1 MSYIINKTDGSV
13 LTEVVDGTVD
23 QTATDLTLVGK
34 NASTYGEFLNE
45 NFVHLL
51 ENFASTSSPNHP
63 QTGQLWYDTT
73 EARLKVYSGT
83 GWKVSGGT
91 IVANNAPS
99 SIAQGDIWIDSYR
112 QQLYFNDGVS
122 TILAGPGYTAQQGI
136 SGLQTIDVVDTN
148 NITQTVSLLWVA
160 GSILGLFSKTAFTPL
175 VDIPQFTGNVAI
187 GFNASTWTGVKFKVP
202 VTQSD
207 TLVAADGS
215 LKTVESFISAT
226 DSSSMYGSLTILNNT
241 PLILG
246 ANQNTEVGIING
258 LFQIN
263 SNIQNQNFEI
273 NSLSGAGLLPSLHI
287 TAADEF
293 VGIYTDLPTATLD
306 VNGDVRVRG
315 ALTVEGDITSVNQT
329 TINIE
334 DILIGLGKTDVPT
347 NDTANGGGILL
358 EGGLDGD
365 KTLTWDKTKS
375 AWVSSENVAVETGKT
390 FKVGTFTVL
399 SQTAL
404 GSTVTTAPGLTSVGL
419 LTSLDVANLRFNG
432 STISYY
438 SAYGGNGDIVLTPQG
453 TGGAVDVSSKNI
465 VNLKDPANATDAAN
479 LQTVEYNVKRAP
491 LGLAINKGALSD
503 SQIISTILNK
513 IYPPLADGNDPS
525 QLPGDINHENDT
537 QCRVWCID
545 TSTAKIFTVVSYAW
559 SFTANI

>member
-91 IVANNAPS
+91 IVANNVPS

-136 SGLQTIDVVDTN
+136 SGLQTVDVVDTN
-148 NITQTVSLLWVA
+148 NITQTISLLWVG

-175 VDIPQFTGNVAI
+175 VDIPQFAGDVNI
-187 GFNASTWTGVKFKVP
+187 GFNASTWSGVKFNVP

-207 TLVAADGS
+207 SLVASDGS
-215 LKTVESFISAT
+215 LKTVESFVSSTDNSAT
-226 DSSSMYGSLTILNNT
+226 YGSLTILNDT

-246 ANQNTEVGIING
+246 ANQNNEVRIGNG

-273 NSLSGAGLLPSLHI
+273 NSLSGDGLLPSFHI
-287 TAADEF
+287 TASSKYI
-293 VGIYTDLPTATLD
+293 GLYTDVPTATLD
-306 VNGDVRVRG
+306 VNGDVRIRG
-315 ALTVEGDITSVNQT
+315 ALTVEGDITSINQT
-329 TINIE
+329 VIEIE
-334 DILIGLGKTDVPT
+334 DTLISLGKTAIPT
-347 NDTANGGGILL
+347 NDTADGGGILL

-365 KTLTWDKTKS
+365 KTLTWDKTKA
-375 AWVSSENVAVETGKT
+375 AWTSSENISVATGKT
-390 FKVGTFTVL
+390 FKIGSFDVL

-404 GSTVTTAPGLTSVGL
+404 GSTVTSAPGLTSVGL
-419 LTSLDVANLRFNG
+419 LTSLDVSNLRFNG

-438 SAYGGNGDIVLTPQG
+438 SAGGGTGDIVLLPQG
-453 TGGAVDVSSKNI
+453 AAGTIDVSSKNI
-465 VNLKDPANATDAAN
+465 VNVKNPSSGTDAAN
-479 LQTVEYNVKRAP
+479 LQTVISEVQTAP
-491 LGLAINKGALSD
+491 LGLSINVGALSD
-503 SQIISTILNK
+503 AQIITNIINK
-513 IYPPLADGNDPS
+513 IYPVSDHQNDAV
-525 QLPGDINHENDT
+525 
-537 QCRVWCID
+537 CRIWCID
-545 TSTAKIFTVVSYAW
+545 TSTAKEFTLVGGSW
-559 SFTANI
+559 SFTGNI

>member
-51 ENFASTSSPNHP
+51 ENFASTSAPNHP

-83 GWKVSGGT
+83 GWKVSGGS
-91 IVANNAPS
+91 IVANNVPS

-112 QQLYFNDGVS
+112 QQLYFNDGAS
-122 TILAGPGYTAQQGI
+122 TILAGPSYTAQQGI

-148 NITQTVSLLWVA
+148 NITQTVSLLWVG
-160 GSILGLFSKTAFTPL
+160 GSILGLFSKTSFTPL
-175 VDIPQFTGNVAI
+175 VEIPQFSGEVGI
-187 GFNASTWTGVKFKVP
+187 GFNASTWTGVKFNVP

-207 TLVAADGS
+207 ALVASDGS
-215 LKTVESFISAT
+215 LKTVESFVSAT
-226 DSSSMYGSLTILNNT
+226 SASRTYGTLTISNDT
-241 PLILG
+241 PLVLG
-246 ANQNTEVGIING
+246 SNQNTEVSISNS

-287 TAADEF
+287 DAAS
-293 VGIYTDLPTATLD
+293 GHIGLYTDVPTATLD
-306 VNGDVRVRG
+306 VNGSVRIRG
-315 ALTVEGDITSVNQT
+315 ALTVEGNITAVNQT

-334 DILIGLGKTDVPT
+334 DILIGLGKTALPT

-358 EGGLDGD
+358 EGGTDGD

-375 AWVSSENVAVETGKT
+375 AWVSSENVALTSGKT
-390 FKVGTFTVL
+390 FKIGTFDVL

-404 GSTVTTAPGLTSVGL
+404 GSTVTSALGLTAIGV
-419 LTSLDVANLRFNG
+419 LTSLGVANLQFNG

-438 SAYGGNGDIVLTPQG
+438 SAGGGNGDIILVPQG
-453 TGGAVDVSSKNI
+453 ASGTVNVSSKNI
-465 VNLKDPANATDAAN
+465 VNVKNPASATDAAN
-479 LQTVEYNVKRAP
+479 LQTVQLYVQTAP
-491 LGLAINKGALSD
+491 LGLSINLGSLSD
-503 SQIISTILNK
+503 SQIISTIINK
-513 IYPPLADGNDPS
+513 IYPTSEHQN
-525 QLPGDINHENDT
+525 NT
-537 QCRVWCID
+537 KCRIWCID
-545 TSTAKIFTVVSYAW
+545 TASAKEFTLVSGAW

>member
-23 QTATDLTLVGK
+23 QIATDLTLVGK

-91 IVANNAPS
+91 IVANNIPS

-122 TILAGPGYTAQQGI
+122 TILAGPTYTAQQGI

-160 GSILGLFSKTAFTPL
+160 GSILGLFSKAAFTPL
-175 VDIPQFTGNVAI
+175 VDIPQFTGSIAV
-187 GFNASTWTGVKFKVP
+187 GFNASTWPGVKFSVP
-202 VTQSD
+202 VIQSD
-207 TLVAADGS
+207 ALIAADGS
-215 LKTVESFISAT
+215 LKTAESFISSTSNSAT
-226 DSSSMYGSLTILNNT
+226 YGTITISNNT
-241 PLILG
+241 PLVLG
-246 ANQNTEVGIING
+246 ASQNTEFTFNNN

-263 SNIQNQNFEI
+263 SNISNQNFEI
-273 NSLSGAGLLPSLHI
+273 NSLSSSGLLPSLHI
-287 TAADEF
+287 SSAEQY
-293 VGIYTDLPTATLD
+293 VGLYTDTPTATLD

-315 ALTVEGDITSVNQT
+315 SLTVEGDITSINQT

-334 DILIGLGKTDVPT
+334 DILIGLGKTALPT
-347 NDTANGGGILL
+347 NDTADGGGLLL
-358 EGGLDGD
+358 EAGTDGD
-365 KTLTWDKTKS
+365 KTLLWNKIQE
-375 AWVSSENVAVETGKT
+375 AWTSSENFAVAFGKT
-390 FKVGTFTVL
+390 FKIGTYEVL

-404 GSTVTTAPGLTSVGL
+404 GSTVTSALGLTDVGL
-419 LTSLDVANLRFNG
+419 LTSLAVSSLRFNN

-438 SAYGGNGDIVLTPQG
+438 SAGGGNGDIVLLPQSNG
-453 TGGAVDVSSKNI
+453 SVNVSSKNI
-465 VNLKDPANATDAAN
+465 INVKNPSSATDAAN
-479 LQTVEYNVKRAP
+479 LQTVETYVQTAP
-491 LGLAINKGALSD
+491 LGLSINLGTLSD
-503 SQIISTILNK
+503 AQIISNIINK
-513 IYPPLADGNDPS
+513 IYPASEHQNNA
-525 QLPGDINHENDT
+525 I
-537 QCRVWCID
+537 CRIWCID
-545 TSTAKIFTVVSYAW
+545 TATAKQFTLVSGAW